1 MDSEI
6 YINSA
11 VCNKFTRYRGAR
23 EKIAAGVDALQYFD
37 RIALYH
43 YVPLL
48 NTKLP
53 KGCELAYDFPLRCK
67 GGHCVAVGMNYAL
80 QKAVDAANENDSW
93 DVWCDY
99 EDAYENLNA
108 SKNGNDKIWMK
119 PNFGNDSSLK
129 LSAYFTLIGW
139 NLERASIRQKLYD
152 ELTKRYNEMGGFNSL
167 NIPRFKSPDFRSLTI
182 KPLKIKES

>member
-6 YINSA
+6 YVNSA

-23 EKIAAGVDALQYFD
+23 EEIAAGVDALQYFD

-53 KGCELAYDFPLRCK
+53 KGCELAYDFPMRSCK

-93 DVWCDY
+93 DVRCDY
-99 EDAYENLNA
+99 EDAYENL
-108 SKNGNDKIWMK
+108 KHPKGTDKICMK
-119 PNFGNDSSLK
+119 PNFGNDTSLK
-129 LSAYFTLIGW
+129 LSAYLTLIGW
-139 NLERASIRQKLYD
+139 NLERASIRQKLYV
-152 ELTKRYNEMGGFNSL
+152 ELTKRYNEMGGFDSL
-167 NIPRFKSPDFRSLTI
+167 DIPRFKSPDFRSLTI